1 MPKKERDLILD
12 RIEEMHKDLKD
23 LREKDLPKL
32 QIEMAVMKEKTSHHA
47 KVITGIGGAI
57 TLAVSTAVAWI
68 TK

>member
-12 RIEEMHKDLKD
+12 RLEEMHKDLKD

-32 QIEMAVMKEKTSHHA
+32 QVDIAVMKERTSHSA
-47 KVITGIGGAI
+47 KVIAGIGGAV